1 MDLMYALLRM
11 SGIECKTQSVT
22 YLVLDKEATSY
33 NDIFNAFRLALKF
46 YHFEDSRINRLSY

>member
-22 YLVLDKEATSY
+22 YLVLDKVFVFHVEL
-33 NDIFNAFRLALKF
+33 DAFRLALKF
-46 YHFEDSRINRLSY
+46 YHYEEII